1 MGTEENN
8 LTKEIIAYL
17 KVKQIYH
24 WRNNTGRRGTVSY
37 GFPGSADILGLL
49 PSGRFL
55 AIEVKTK
62 TGLQNDKQM
71 EFESNINVN
80 NGLYIL
86 ARSLEDVEIYFR
98 C

>member
-8 LTKEIIAYL
+8 LTKEIMAYL
-17 KVKQIYH
+17 TVKQIYH

-55 AIEVKTK
+55 GIEVKSPE
-62 TGLQNDKQM
+62 GLQNDKQM

-80 NGLYIL
+80 NGIYLL
-86 ARSLEDVEIYFR
+86 ARCLEDVSEYIN
-98 C
+98 